1 MAGSSTR
8 KTPDFGIG
16 TVYVGRLDGTGEAIS
31 VPFTPSAQIRTQVLA
46 EKSAVARRSPGY
58 VMAYF
63 SLADAGRLSELGVE
77 PPADWRDAEAV
88 EDAVLEFFAVCGLGA
103 EEAAGQEGPEDPTT
117 ASA

>member
-16 TVYVGRLDGTGEAIS
+16 TVYVGRLDGTGEAVS
-31 VPFTPSAQIRTQVLA
+31 VPFTPSAQIRTQVLS

-88 EDAVLEFFAVCGLGA
+88 EDAVLEFFAVCGLGV

>member
-1 MAGSSTR
+1 MAGSSR
-8 KTPDFGIG
+8 KLADFGIG
-16 TVYVGRLDGTGEAIS
+16 TVTVGRLDGTGEAIS
-31 VPFTPSAQIRTQVLA
+31 VPFTPSATIRTQVLA

-103 EEAAGQEGPEDPTT
+103 EDAAGQEGPEDPTT

>member
-16 TVYVGRLDGTGEAIS
+16 TVHVGRLDGTGEAIS
-31 VPFTPSAQIRTQVLA
+31 VPFTPSAQIRTHVLA

-63 SLADAGRLSELGVE
+63 SLADAGRLPELGVE
-77 PPADWRDAEAV
+77 PPADWRDAQAV
-88 EDAVLEFFAVCGLGA
+88 EDAVIDFFAVCGLGA
-103 EEAAGQEGPEDPTT
+103 DEAGSQEGPEDPTP
-117 ASA
+117 ASE

>member
-1 MAGSSTR
+1 MAGSSR
-8 KTPDFGIG
+8 KLADFGIG
-16 TVYVGRLDGTGEAIS
+16 TVTVGRLDGTGEAIS
-31 VPFTPSAQIRTQVLA
+31 VPFTPSATIRTQVLA

-88 EDAVLEFFAVCGLGA
+88 EDAVLEFFAVCGLGV
-103 EEAAGQEGPEDPTT
+103 EEASGQEGPEDPTT